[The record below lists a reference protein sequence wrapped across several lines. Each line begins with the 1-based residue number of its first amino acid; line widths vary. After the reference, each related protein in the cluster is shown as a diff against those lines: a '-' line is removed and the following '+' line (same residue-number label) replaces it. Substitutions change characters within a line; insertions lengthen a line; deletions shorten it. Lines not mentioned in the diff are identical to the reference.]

1 MNELAESSH
10 SGNLKVALEQ
20 LNNSG
25 KVSPRLSASKDG
37 KVYEFSIIGMKL
49 ENALEILKSQIKPD
63 VVNLTAM
70 VRVQARPSVNGT
82 QRTDLVPCL
91 FVMTFDC
98 FEGRLISLLEVCKE
112 GSTIKTKD
120 MDFGHSGPPEL
131 MFLANDDGDLEACF
145 EPQLSR

>member
-49 ENALEILKSQIKPD
+49 ETALEILKFQIKPD

-70 VRVQARPSVNGT
+70 VCVRVRLPGNMSERADTRQ
-82 QRTDLVPCL
+82 CL
-91 FVMTFDC
+91 LVMTFDC
-98 FEGRLISLLEVCKE
+98 FGGRLVTLLELCEE
-112 GSTIKTKD
+112 GATIKTKD
-120 MDFGHSGPPEL
+120 VDFDNSGFPDPH
-131 MFLANDDGDLEACF
+131 FLTSDYGDLNI
-145 EPQLSR
+145 S